1 MNFRD
6 RIRIFQFAI
15 IQSSKAIFGRKGT
28 TTYFVI
34 RFTIIFGVITLTE
47 MPLGFLRIILKMTY
61 ENNKNT
67 LADESKSV
75 YLRDLSGYVINSA
88 LLNQIFIF
96 QRWETQTLCKEFCS
110 FYQKI

>member
-1 MNFRD
+1 
-6 RIRIFQFAI
+6 
-15 IQSSKAIFGRKGT
+15 
-28 TTYFVI
+28 
-34 RFTIIFGVITLTE
+34 
-47 MPLGFLRIILKMTY
+47 MTY

-96 QRWETQTLCKEFCS
+96 QRWETQTLCSEFFS
-110 FYQKI
+110 FNRKI